1 MEGLGCPVPGRAP
14 YDRAM
19 TEQLPTIADG
29 RASLVMFAR
38 GDRVF
43 PVDDL
48 GGGVWSRRGT
58 VLSVHPASHEEA
70 QPVGGG
76 VRVDAVPSAAP
87 STARATVLW
96 DDGSAEVLAEDKLCL
111 VYDQEAPVGIRVVT
125 MEMSQPFD
133 VVDHGGHVVLVL
145 REGLLAAADVGALR
159 ARLGRV
165 RAALA
170 PGHGDAASAAEIR
183 RRDLSLLNALIAEL
197 TGPPPDDVP
206 HLDSARLD
214 PAGPDAARRDA
225 AARLDAARRD
235 IARLDAARLDAARAD
250 AGGAR
255 GAGRTDMA
263 GGRSEVAVG
272 RADVAVGRPEA
283 PAGVPGGAAGLPA
296 GGRPPTARRPDVLVA
311 GSGPGHPVAVGNQDV
326 TVGSP
331 GGDRPVAEV
340 GRQADPARRE
350 APRPDV
356 FVGRVDP
363 ARSDVGR
370 SGPGRSDLDRS
381 DPDRSDL
388 GRSEAARLEMARA
401 ETLRAEILRAEIQ
414 RAEAM
419 RAEAARG
426 EAARG
431 DAVRADRV
439 RPDVVVGT
447 PGRRRPRF
455 RRDAARWGL
464 RRSSTAPDAHLGRR
478 RCCRSCR
485 PAAVRSWPG

>member
-1 MEGLGCPVPGRAP
+1 
-14 YDRAM
+14 M